1 MRRRIVAAGLG
12 LALAGCSSAG
22 PNSPSDVNVVHER
35 SAVGGCEDKGMIS
48 TRTFYMSAERGDVRP
63 DLLAQAAARGGNTL
77 LLLDD
82 TFRPEARVYD
92 CPRETVRT
100 ER

>member
-1 MRRRIVAAGLG
+1 MKSRIVVPAIVLV
-12 LALAGCSSAG
+12 LTGCSSTG
-22 PNSPSDVNVVHER
+22 PNTASDVNVVHER
-35 SAVGGCEDKGMIS
+35 SAVGGCTDRGTIN
-48 TRTFYMSAERGDVRP
+48 TRTFYVSAYSGDVRP
-63 DLLAQAAARGGNTL
+63 DILAQAAARGGNTL

-82 TFRPEARVYD
+82 TFRPEAHVYD